1 MGTRAEMRAAA
12 RPRGFFLTFEG
23 VEGSGKSTQHGL
35 LAGRLRGEGY
45 SVIELREP
53 GDTRLGERVRS
64 LLLSA
69 TDVPPAPAAELC
81 LFLAAR
87 AQLVAEVI
95 RGALAA
101 GQVVLCDRFADSTA
115 AYQGFGRGLDL
126 ALIDSLNRLVT
137 EGIWPDLTVLLD
149 LGPAVGLAR
158 RAAHAGGT
166 AGAGTA
172 GGHDG
177 LDRFEQETLAFHQ
190 RVRAGYLAMAQSD
203 PARFLV
209 LDADRDAPAI
219 AAEVWAHVEPRLR
232 RASLAPAA
240 PARPVSFSLSTIP
253 PRSHP
258 GAGGGGE
265 GPGEGA

>member
-1 MGTRAEMRAAA
+1 MGAA
-12 RPRGFFLTFEG
+12 RGPRGFFLTFEG
-23 VEGSGKSTQHGL
+23 VEGSGKSTQQAL
-35 LAGRLRGEGY
+35 LADRLRDEGY
-45 SVIELREP
+45 AVTELREP
-53 GDTRLGERVRS
+53 GDTGVGERVRS

-69 TDVPPAPAAELC
+69 MDVSPAPAAELC

-126 ALIDSLNRLVT
+126 GLIHSLNRLVT

-149 LGPAVGLAR
+149 LDPAVGLAR

-166 AGAGTA
+166 GGAGIA

-190 RVRAGYLAMAQSD
+190 RVREGYLVVAQSE

-209 LDADRDAPAI
+209 LNANRDAPAI
-219 AAEVWAHVEPRLR
+219 AADVWKDVEPRLR
-232 RASLAPAA
+232 RASLTLAA
-240 PARPVSFSLSTIP
+240 PARTP
-253 PRSHP
+253 
-258 GAGGGGE
+258 
-265 GPGEGA
+265 